1 MPFRS
6 LLINQE
12 VSQMT
17 KYFTQ
22 FLSALIFFG
31 VTWTAA
37 ASAEDLTDNANYKA
51 RCKICHGADAE
62 GKPAMKIPALK
73 TRASK
78 TEAELI
84 KAIEEGNDTSKPKMP
99 PFKEKL
105 TADDIKALV
114 AGIKALK

>member
-1 MPFRS
+1 M
-6 LLINQE
+6 
-12 VSQMT
+12 
-17 KYFTQ
+17 
-22 FLSALIFFG
+22 
-31 VTWTAA
+31 AA
-37 ASAEDLTDNANYKA
+37 GEDLTDNPNYKT

-114 AGIKALK
+114 AEIKALK

>member
-1 MPFRS
+1 
-6 LLINQE
+6 
-12 VSQMT
+12 MT

-37 ASAEDLTDNANYKA
+37 AFAEDLTDNANYKA

-99 PFKEKL
+99 PFKEK
-105 TADDIKALV
+105 ADRRRYQGSGSRDQGVKVGKGFGRAHLRR
-114 AGIKALK
+114 AR